1 MAMRPDPPR
10 RYPGRTHRFYE
21 PAAAN
26 QSNAV
31 VFPFGFGLSYA
42 TFSHE
47 WATAAA
53 AEPRG
58 GDVRDARRPATATAT
73 AGAGGGAPLSLAVNE
88 TNAPSSSR
96 AAAETLLCFLV
107 PPDAG
112 VAGARGRPRRTLA
125 GFAKTPALAPGASA
139 VATVALGDDAFA
151 LADASGVVA
160 RVTGLW
166 TAHVGDLSVRIDV
179 AERGRTPLRAAEG
192 GEAR

>member
-1 MAMRPDPPR
+1 MAMRPGPPR

-26 QSNAV
+26 QSNAA

-58 GDVRDARRPATATAT
+58 GDVRDARRPATATV
-73 AGAGGGAPLSLAVNE
+73 GAGGGAPLSLAVNV
-88 TNAPSSSR
+88 TNAPSSGR

-139 VATVALGDDAFA
+139 VATVALGDGAFA
-151 LADASGVVA
+151 LVDASGVVA
-160 RVTGLW
+160 RVAGLW
-166 TAHVGDLSVRIDV
+166 TAHVGDLSVGIDV
-179 AERGRTPLRAAEG
+179 AERGRASLRAAEG